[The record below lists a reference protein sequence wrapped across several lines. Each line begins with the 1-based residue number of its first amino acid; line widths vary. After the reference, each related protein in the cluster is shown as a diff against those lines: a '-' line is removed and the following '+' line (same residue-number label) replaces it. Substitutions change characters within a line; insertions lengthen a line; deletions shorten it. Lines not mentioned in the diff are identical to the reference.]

1 MFFENFHK
9 TPEYTGVIQIMQ
21 KEFHKIQKSKT
32 KDDLRTEMETL
43 RMTVFEM

>member
-9 TPEYTGVIQIMQ
+9 TPEYTGVIQNME
-21 KEFHKIQKSKT
+21 KEFRKIQKSKI
-32 KDDLRTEMETL
+32 KDDWRTELETL